1 MSEQVKVKDT
11 INTDKKTIEES
22 AKLSGKSEQEI
33 IKGEDYVSP
42 LQHPDKL
49 NALIRDLEVPSQ
61 VRGHLSRGDKERWK
75 SVVEQ
80 LLVRG
85 IKSSRKIA
93 AITGLTHVAANNYIK
108 EIKDEWQSDL
118 TPGKVNVRREQL
130 YGENER
136 IADFCWSMIQIDP
149 LAREVP
155 SYLKIIGE
163 TNTRRSRLVG
173 AEQITLAVGQI
184 ETNHIDTNIIQTQ
197 AAAKLGVPVFALKEL
212 GETIAAKMILPLDEE
227 SSKDDD
233 ETNSETNSDSKDNN
247 ENNTPS

>member
-11 INTDKKTIEES
+11 INTDKKTIEET

-33 IKGEDYVSP
+33 IKDADFVSP

-49 NALIRDLEVPSQ
+49 HTLIRDLEVPSQ

-85 IKSSRKIA
+85 IKSSRKVA

-108 EIKDEWQSDL
+108 EIKDYWQSDL

-136 IADFCWSMIQIDP
+136 IAEFCWSMIQIDP
-149 LAREVP
+149 LAKEVP

-173 AEQITLAVGQI
+173 AEQITLAVGAI

-197 AAAKLGVPVFALKEL
+197 AAAKLGVPVIALKEL
-212 GETIAAKMILPLDEE
+212 GETIAAKMILPFEEEE
-227 SSKDDD
+227 SSKEDDD
-233 ETNSETNSDSKDNN
+233 ETNSNSEDNN
-247 ENNTPS
+247 EDKTPS

>member
-11 INTDKKTIEES
+11 INTDKKTVEDAE
-22 AKLSGKSEQEI
+22 KLSGKSKQEI

-49 NALIRDLEVPSQ
+49 NPLIRDLEVPSQ

-75 SVVEQ
+75 AVVEQ

-93 AITGLTHVAANNYIK
+93 AITGITHVAANNYIK
-108 EIKDEWQSDL
+108 DIKDEWQSDL

-136 IADFCWSMIQIDP
+136 IADFCWNMIGIDP
-149 LAREVP
+149 LAKEVP
-155 SYLKIIGE
+155 QYLKIIGE

-197 AAAKLGVPVFALKEL
+197 AAAKLGVPVMALKEL
-212 GETIAAKMILPLDEE
+212 GETIAAKMIPFEE
-227 SSKDDD
+227 SDKEDAEEENS
-233 ETNSETNSDSKDNN
+233 NSEDNN